1 MRIAFKSLL
10 IVAAVLMA
18 YMCYSSIMTPIEFN
32 ESKAVR
38 DNAVIQRL
46 KDIRKAQVQYKEL
59 YGHYTSSF
67 DTLLNFINNEQIPVV
82 MKLGELSDQQLEK
95 GLNDSIALALSTPE
109 EAAKYGIEDLD
120 QFKENFRRDTSY
132 VPVKK
137 SVFGDNYPGLDSLA
151 YVPFT
156 GGTQKFEMATG
167 EYVTKSNTKIPLF
180 EAKVPYKVYLNGL
193 NKQEIIN
200 LNKQAETLD
209 RYQGLKVGDIVESN
223 NNAGNWE

>member
-1 MRIAFKSLL
+1 MRIVFKSLL
-10 IVAAVLMA
+10 IVASIFMA
-18 YMCYSSIMTPIEFN
+18 YICYSSIMTPIEFN
-32 ESKAVR
+32 ENKDVR

-59 YGHYTSSF
+59 YGRYTADF
-67 DTLLNFINNEQIPVV
+67 DTLVNFINNEQIPVV

-95 GLNDSIALALSTPE
+95 GLTDSIALKLSTPE

-120 QFKENFRRDTSY
+120 QFLANFKRDTSY
-132 VPVKK
+132 VSVKK
-137 SVFGDNYPGLDSLA
+137 TLFGDNYKGLDSLA

-156 GGTQKFEMATG
+156 NGVKFEMATG

-180 EAKVPYKVYLNGL
+180 EAKTPYKTYLNGL

-200 LNKQAETLD
+200 LVKQAETLG
-209 RYQGLKVGDIVESN
+209 RYEGLKVGDVNESN

>member
-1 MRIAFKSLL
+1 MRIVFKSLL
-10 IVAAVLMA
+10 IVASILMA

-32 ESKAVR
+32 EKKAQR

-59 YGHYTSSF
+59 HGKYTASF
-67 DTLLNFINNEQIPVV
+67 DTLIYFINNEQIPVV
-82 MKLGELSDQQLEK
+82 MKLGELTDHQLEK
-95 GLNDSIALALSTPE
+95 GLTDSIALKLSTPE
-109 EAAKYGIEDLD
+109 EAAKYDIEDLD
-120 QFKENFRRDTSY
+120 QFLANFRRDTSY
-132 VPVKK
+132 VSVKK
-137 SVFGDNYPGLDSLA
+137 SLFGENYPGLDSLA

-156 GGTQKFEMATG
+156 NGQKFEMATG

-193 NKQEIIN
+193 NNQEIIN
-200 LNKQAETLD
+200 LVKQAETLG
-209 RYQGLKVGDIVESN
+209 RYEGLKVGDIYESN

>member
-1 MRIAFKSLL
+1 MRIVFKSLL
-10 IVAAVLMA
+10 IVAAIFMA
-18 YMCYSSIMTPIEFN
+18 YVCYSSIMTPIEFN
-32 ESKAVR
+32 ESKTVR

-59 YGHYTSSF
+59 YGKYTDSF
-67 DTLLNFINNEQIPVV
+67 DTLVAFVNHGLIPEVKKV
-82 MKLGELSDQQLEK
+82 GELSDQQLEK

-109 EAAKYGIEDLD
+109 EAAKYGIDDLD
-120 QFKENFRRDTSY
+120 LFKENFRRDTSY

-137 SVFGDNYPGLDSLA
+137 SVFGDNYPGLDSLP

-156 GGTQKFEMATG
+156 NGQKFELAIG

-180 EAKVPYKVYLNGL
+180 EAKVPYNVYLNGL
-193 NKQEIIN
+193 NRQEIVN
-200 LNKQAETLD
+200 LNKQAETLG
-209 RYQGLKVGDIVESN
+209 RFQGLKVGDVNESN

>member
-1 MRIAFKSLL
+1 MRIVFKSLL
-10 IVAAVLMA
+10 IVATVFMA
-18 YMCYSSIMTPIEFN
+18 YVCYSSIMTPIEFN
-32 ESKAVR
+32 ENKAVR

-59 YGHYTSSF
+59 KGVYTDDF
-67 DTLLNFINNEQIPVV
+67 KTLLNFINNEQIPVV
-82 MKLGELSDQQLEK
+82 MKLGELTDQQLEK

-109 EAAKYGIEDLD
+109 EAAKYGIDDLEAFH
-120 QFKENFRRDTSY
+120 QNFRRDTSY
-132 VPVKK
+132 VSVKK
-137 SVFGDNYPGLDSLA
+137 SVFGDNYPGLDSLP

-156 GGTQKFEMATG
+156 NGQMFEMAIG
-167 EYVTKSNTKIPLF
+167 DYVTKSNTHIPLF

-200 LNKQAETLD
+200 LNKQAETLG
-209 RYQGLKVGDIVESN
+209 RYAGLKVGDAVESN